1 MEDTPL
7 LLDSLSPPSSSSS
20 ALSSRNRRGSG
31 GYANSRLQKR
41 SQVHLLHNN
50 NKSAIHQPSAYSSS
64 SRKLSSSS
72 RQFNTASSVSS
83 TLGTPSHQT
92 ITSNQIWQTI
102 VTLPAH
108 LLCFAN
114 PICAPVCGLCCCFTC
129 IRTSE
134 YGVMQRFGKFDRIMQ
149 PGLHILKWP
158 MEREAGKNWIS
169 METLTKQHPCLH
181 LCSCNLQEESQ

>member
-20 ALSSRNRRGSG
+20 ALLSRNRRGSG
-31 GYANSRLQKR
+31 GYANRFQKR
-41 SQVHLLHNN
+41 SQVHPLHSN
-50 NKSAIHQPSAYSSS
+50 NKSTIQQPSTYSSS
-64 SRKLSSSS
+64 SRKISSSS
-72 RQFNTASSVSS
+72 RQFNTASSASS

-92 ITSNQIWQTI
+92 ITSNQIWQTL
-102 VTLPAH
+102 VSLPAH
-108 LLCFAN
+108 LLCFSN
-114 PICAPVCGLCCCFTC
+114 PICAQTTCCCFTC

-158 MEREAGKNWIS
+158 MEREAGK
-169 METLTKQHPCLH
+169 
-181 LCSCNLQEESQ
+181 